1 MYTRRDF
8 SKLMLAGGASLGAA
22 TRALAAIDS
31 RVAGVQIGAQSY
43 SFRDRPL
50 AAAIAAM
57 REIGLGECELA
68 MQHVEPANLHN
79 EELRQWRLGTPLD
92 FFTGIRRQLDAAG
105 IRLFAYTLN
114 FNDGFTDEELDRG
127 FQMTKAMGVDVMTT
141 STTLTCARRLAPL
154 AAKYKVRVAMHGH
167 DNTKDPNQFAKPE
180 SFEQAM
186 EMSPNFYVNL
196 DIGHFV
202 AANYD
207 PVAYIREHH
216 ARILSLHIKDRKR
229 DHGANLPFGQ
239 GETPIREV
247 LQLLQKNRWDIPAN
261 IEYEYG
267 KPGMDTVAEVKKSF
281 EYCKAALA

>member
-8 SKLMLAGGASLGAA
+8 SKLALAAGASLGPAA
-22 TRALAAIDS
+22 RALAAINS
-31 RVAGVQIGAQSY
+31 RVAGVQLGAQSY

-92 FFTGIRRQLDAAG
+92 FFTGIRKQLDEAG

-114 FNDGFTDEELDRG
+114 FDDRFTDEELDRG

-141 STTLTCARRLAPL
+141 STTLTCARRLVPL

-180 SFEQAM
+180 SFAQAM

-196 DIGHFV
+196 DIGHFF

-207 PVAYIREHH
+207 PVAYIQEHH

-229 DHGANLPFGQ
+229 DHGENLPFGQ
-239 GETPIREV
+239 GQTPIREV
-247 LQLLQKNRWDIPAN
+247 LQLLKKNRWDIPAN

-267 KPGMDTVAEVKKSF
+267 KPGMDTVAEVNKCF